1 MAESVSPP
9 LTPLP
14 IDDVLPLIVD
24 VLRSNSSLVLRA
36 PTGAG
41 KTTRVPPAL
50 LDAGLAGS
58 KGIVVLEPRRIAAR
72 AAARRMSVECGT
84 RLGGEIG
91 YAVRFDQR
99 AGHDTRILV
108 VTEGVLLTM
117 LQDDPCLEDIGIVV
131 FDEFH
136 ERSLN
141 SDVALGMVRRVQQ
154 TVRPD
159 MKIVVMSAT
168 LSAQPIAGYLGG
180 CPVVES
186 EGRLHPVEI
195 RYSPQADSRRVRD
208 LAARGVEQ
216 LLGDTDGDLL
226 VFLPGVGEIRQL
238 GRDIAPL
245 AERRNLTMMELYGD
259 LPPEKQDAVLSPS
272 DRRKVV
278 LATNVAET
286 SITIDGV
293 TGVVDTG
300 QARVLR
306 FDPHVGLDR
315 LEIEPISRASA
326 DQRAGRA
333 GRTRPGV
340 CLRLWTEQSHRQRP
354 ETDSPE
360 VQRVDL
366 AGPVL
371 LLRSWGESDI
381 AAFPWFEPP
390 PPAAIDQAERLLRR
404 LDALDDAGQVTGV
417 GRQLARLPVHPRVGR
432 MLIEGAR
439 MGHAD
444 RVALAA
450 ALLSER
456 DPFFRPRDRNGR
468 PAVPRHRSRSDL
480 LDRVVMLEDF
490 AAGRLRGADADA
502 INRNAAHFVL
512 QAREQL
518 VKLVERLPS
527 CGRSP
532 TEPQGP
538 TEGLPARDQAA
549 GSGDPRRTIEDADT
563 ALLRSVLVAFPDRL
577 ARRREIGGERGIMV
591 GGKGVKLAPQSAV
604 GDEPLFVCLDVDA
617 AGTDVL
623 VRMASGIDREWLP
636 EEHLRNA
643 VIVEFDE
650 ASERVVARR
659 RLLWEDLALDE
670 ANVPLPDDDRPATAL
685 AEAATKQFDRVFP
698 SDDRDLAGYIDRVH
712 SLRAW
717 RPEHNLP
724 PLDDAQLRDLFPQLC
739 IGRRSFDE
747 LRKAPWI
754 DFIRGLLTPAQQ
766 QAVEREAPERIEVP
780 SGSKVRLTYRPGKAP
795 VLAVRMQEL
804 FGLRETPRVA
814 GGRVPVL
821 LHLLAPNMR
830 PEQVTDDL
838 RSFWDNV
845 YPRVRSELRR
855 RYPKH
860 SWPEDPWNA
869 TPERRPGRR
878 SQ

>member
-1 MAESVSPP
+1 
-9 LTPLP
+9 
-14 IDDVLPLIVD
+14 
-24 VLRSNSSLVLRA
+24 
-36 PTGAG
+36 
-41 KTTRVPPAL
+41 L

-58 KGIVVLEPRRIAAR
+58 KRIVMLEPRRIAAR
-72 AAARRMSVECGT
+72 AAARRMSAERGT
-84 RLGGEIG
+84 RLGSEIG

-99 AGHDTRILV
+99 AGRDTRVLV

-117 LQDDPCLEDIGIVV
+117 LQDDPCLEEIGIVV

-141 SDVALGMVRRVQQ
+141 SDLALGMVRRVQQ

-159 MKIVVMSAT
+159 LRIVVMSAT
-168 LSAQPIAGYLGG
+168 LAAQPIAAYLGN

-195 RYSPQADSRRVRD
+195 RYSPQADYRRVRD

-238 GRDIAPL
+238 GRDLAPL
-245 AERRNLTMMELYGD
+245 AERHNLAVMELYGD

-272 DRRKVV
+272 GRRKIV

-286 SITIDGV
+286 SITIEGI

-340 CLRLWTEQSHRQRP
+340 CLRLWTEQSHRQR
-354 ETDSPE
+354 TDTDTPE

-366 AGPVL
+366 AGSAL
-371 LLRSWGESDI
+371 LLHSWGESDI

-390 PPAAIDQAERLLRR
+390 PAAAIEQAERLLRR
-404 LDALDDAGQVTGV
+404 LDALDDAGQVTDL

-439 MGHAD
+439 MGYAD

-456 DPFFRPRDRNGR
+456 GPFFRPRDRDGR
-468 PAVPRHRSRSDL
+468 PTSPSHRSRSDL

-490 AAGRLRGADADA
+490 AAGRLRGTDADD

-518 VKLVERLPS
+518 VGLVEHSPS
-527 CGRSP
+527 G
-532 TEPQGP
+532 G
-538 TEGLPARDQAA
+538 EG
-549 GSGDPRRTIEDADT
+549 SVDADT

-577 ARRREIGGERGIMV
+577 ARRREIGGGRGVMV
-591 GGKGVKLAPQSAV
+591 GGKGVKLAPQSTV

-623 VRMASGIDREWLP
+623 VRMASGIDRAWLP
-636 EEHLRNA
+636 EEHLRNV

-650 ASERVVARR
+650 TSERVVARR
-659 RLLWEDLALDE
+659 RLCWEDLALDE
-670 ANVPLPDDDRPATAL
+670 ANVPLPDDDQPATVL
-685 AEAATKQFDRVFP
+685 AEAAAKNFDRVFP
-698 SDDRDLAGYIDRVH
+698 RDDRDLAGYLDRVR
-712 SLRAW
+712 SLREW

-724 PLDDAQLRDLFPQLC
+724 SLDDAQLRDLLPPLC
-739 IGRRSFDE
+739 VGRRSFDE

-754 DFIRGLLTPAQQ
+754 DFVRGLLTPAQQ

-795 VLAVRMQEL
+795 VLAARMQEL

-814 GGRVPVL
+814 GDRVPVL

-830 PEQVTDDL
+830 PEQVTEDL

>member
-1 MAESVSPP
+1 MPDTIPP
-9 LTPLP
+9 RLTLP
-14 IDDVLPLIVD
+14 IDDVLPSLVAA
-24 VLRSNSSLVLRA
+24 LRSNSSVVLRA

-50 LDAGLAGS
+50 LDAGLGGS
-58 KGIVVLEPRRIAAR
+58 GRIVMLEPRRIAAR
-72 AAARRMSVECGT
+72 AAARRMATERGT

-91 YAVRFDQR
+91 YQVRFDQQASR
-99 AGHDTRILV
+99 DTRILV
-108 VTEGVLLTM
+108 VTEGILLQM
-117 LQDDPCLEDIGIVV
+117 LQDDPCLERIGVVV

-154 TVRPD
+154 TVRQELR
-159 MKIVVMSAT
+159 IVVMSAT
-168 LSAQPIAGYLGG
+168 LAAQPIASYLGG

-195 RYSPQADSRRVRD
+195 HYLPQIDTRQTIV
-208 LAARGVEQ
+208 LAAQGVEQ

-238 GRDIAPL
+238 GRELASL
-245 AERRNLTMMELYGD
+245 AERENLAVMELFGD

-300 QARVLR
+300 LARVLQ

-315 LEIEPISRASA
+315 LEVTPISRSSA

-340 CLRLWTEQSHRQRP
+340 CLRLWSEQSHRLRADA
-354 ETDSPE
+354 ETPE
-360 VQRVDL
+360 VRRVDL

-371 LLRSWGESDI
+371 LLHAWGESDI
-381 AAFPWFEPP
+381 AAFPWFEAPP
-390 PPAAIDQAERLLRR
+390 IAAIEQAEKLLRR
-404 LDALDDAGQVTGV
+404 LDALSDNWQVTEL
-417 GRQLARLPVHPRVGR
+417 GRQLARLPTHPRLAR

-439 MGHAD
+439 LGQPG

-456 DPFFRPRDRNGR
+456 DPFSGARPRGER
-468 PAVPRHRSRSDL
+468 AAAPRHWSRSDL
-480 LDRVVMLEDF
+480 LDRVTMLEEF
-490 AAGRLRGADADA
+490 EAGRLRGAESHE
-502 INRNAAHFVL
+502 INRHAAHFVL
-512 QAREQL
+512 QARDQL
-518 VKLVERLPS
+518 VRLLERVSRTPASGERREPLAPHPRPLS
-527 CGRSP
+527 PEGGEGR
-532 TEPQGP
+532 G
-538 TEGLPARDQAA
+538 
-549 GSGDPRRTIEDADT
+549 EDALQH
-563 ALLRSVLVAFPDRL
+563 AVLVAFPDRL
-577 ARRREIGGERGIMV
+577 ARRREPGSPRAVMV
-591 GGKGVKLAPQSAV
+591 GGKGIRLAPQSAV
-604 GDEPLFVCLDVDA
+604 SEAELFVCLDVDA
-617 AGTDVL
+617 TQSEVF
-623 VRMASGIDREWLP
+623 VRMASAVEREWLP
-636 EEHLRNA
+636 AEHLRNE
-643 VIVEFDE
+643 VVVEFDE
-650 ASERVVARR
+650 TAERVVARR
-659 RLLWEDLALDE
+659 RVMWHDLTIEESTSALPEDGQA
-670 ANVPLPDDDRPATAL
+670 ANVL
-685 AEAATKQFDRVFP
+685 ADAAANRFDRVFP
-698 SDDRDLAGYIDRVH
+698 VSDRDLADFIARVR
-712 SLRAW
+712 SLVGW

-724 PLDDAQLRDLFPQLC
+724 AFDEAQLRELLPQLC
-739 IGRRSFDE
+739 AGRRTFAE
-747 LRKAPWI
+747 LRQAPWL
-754 DFIRGLLTPAQQ
+754 DFVQSLLTPVQR

-780 SGSKVRLTYRPGKAP
+780 SGSKVRLQYEPGRPP
-795 VLAVRMQEL
+795 VLAVRIQEL
-804 FGLRETPRVA
+804 FGLRETPRIA
-814 GGRVPVL
+814 AGRVPVL

-845 YPRVRSELRR
+845 YPKVRSELRR

-869 TPERRPGRR
+869 TPQCRPGRR
-878 SQ
+878 S